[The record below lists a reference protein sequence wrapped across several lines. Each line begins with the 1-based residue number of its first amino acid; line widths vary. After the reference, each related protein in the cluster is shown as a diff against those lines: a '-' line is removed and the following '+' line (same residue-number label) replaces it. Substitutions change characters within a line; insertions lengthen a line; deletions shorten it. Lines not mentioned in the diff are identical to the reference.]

1 MLARF
6 RKRNRKRFRQMGGS
20 FDIPQHKQSAGSDE
34 ALAQHNADTEANADA
49 QVAANKVGGRRR
61 KYKTRRRQVGGEKF
75 TVPQDRNA
83 GEDGNAS
90 MRKSSEML
98 AQSQADQS
106 HDAKSG
112 GGRKRRRTRRTRR
125 KRKRKTKRRKR
136 HYKKKKTKRYRKR
149 R

>member
-6 RKRNRKRFRQMGGS
+6 RKKNRKRFRQMGGS
-20 FDIPQHKQSAGSDE
+20 FDIPQHKQSAGSEE
-34 ALAQHNADTEANADA
+34 ALAQHNADQERAADN
-49 QVAANKVGGRRR
+49 QIAANKVGGGRRR
-61 KYKTRRRQVGGEKF
+61 RRTRRRQVGGEKF

-83 GEDGNAS
+83 GADGNAS

-106 HDAKSG
+106 HDASG
-112 GGRKRRRTRRTRR
+112 GGRRRRRTRRTRR
-125 KRKRKTKRRKR
+125 KRKRKTKRRKK
-136 HYKKKKTKRYRKR
+136 HYKKRKTKRYRKR